1 MNAGRIF
8 HVVKSAPENRL
19 REYWDL
25 CAKTASADPAGAAA
39 GMAKIA
45 IDVWAHAVERGE
57 RPVIDRANREAVAE
71 SFGSSVI
78 AHLTAEKLAEEGA
91 ITRAQ
96 CNAIQQHIKLSA
108 IVDLHMMCKQADG
121 MMGDPSQMPPQ
132 EDPSQ
137 MAQQGDPSQMAQQG
151 DPAQGQPP
159 EPETIGQQGSEQAG
173 MVEDLDRAQ
182 NTIKNLLFMAQ
193 QVQRPALAQQIQEQS
208 EMLLDHFSKGNN
220 YLPPEFQ
227 HHFSDSAHA
236 AEFMKKY
243 QQRFGPLGAK
253 SSSKKSG

>member
-1 MNAGRIF
+1 MNPGRLF
-8 HVVKSAPENRL
+8 HVVKTANEERQL
-19 REYWDL
+19 EYWDL
-25 CAKTASADPAGAAA
+25 CVRSAAKDEGGLSA

-45 IDVWAHAVERGE
+45 IDVWAHSIERGE
-57 RPVIDRANREAVAE
+57 TPAVNREEREAIASSFGASAVA
-71 SFGSSVI
+71 
-78 AHLTAEKLAEEGA
+78 HLATEKLAEDGA
-91 ITRAQ
+91 ITYAQ
-96 CNAIQQHIKLSA
+96 CRAVQAHIKMSA
-108 IVDLHMMCKQADG
+108 LVDLLMMTKQADG
-121 MMGDPSQMPPQ
+121 FEGDPTQMG
-132 EDPSQ
+132 
-137 MAQQGDPSQMAQQG
+137 QQGDPSQMGAQG

-159 EPETIGQQGSEQAG
+159 EPETIGQPGAEQAG

-193 QVQRPALAQQIQEQS
+193 QVQRPALAQQIQEQAD
-208 EMLLDHFSKGNN
+208 MLLDHFSKGNN